1 MKLIFLL
8 LVFIFLIIFTI
19 YFLPNIGQF
28 QKQIHSPSPLPQ
40 QKENSSKSP
49 SHPLEPTG
57 DISRLPSPLPKLTG
71 DINKFP
77 LTYMQA
83 SKYKGPIV
91 EGWPPERNRL
101 LDLYIRP
108 KEDTFYMTPTSKAI
122 KNCKFLIMIHTLPD
136 FFESRT
142 GIRNTYGRYLSE
154 KLAGNTSLL
163 FIIGNLK
170 KSNNDNY
177 ERTWYK
183 LKKEQEIFG
192 DILQVSTPIFGYD
205 NLRFCLKIC
214 FQILRW
220 AHSFSSVKDLSILS
234 FDRYFT
240 CLYKEKD
247 EVYMSIQ
254 INNYSLEKSIL

>member
-1 MKLIFLL
+1 MKIIF
-8 LVFIFLIIFTI
+8 VFFIFIILIIFTI
-19 YFLPNIGQF
+19 YFLPNTGQF

-170 KSNNDNY
+170 KANNDNY
-177 ERTWYK
+177 ESTWNK
-183 LKKEQEIFG
+183 LQKEQEIFG
-192 DILQVSTPIFGYD
+192 DILQVYTPMFVQIFCDIFFIIIHTY
-205 NLRFCLKIC
+205 R
-214 FQILRW
+214 QIW
-220 AHSFSSVKDLSILS
+220 ENTIIISHSKLYLPSSISSIL
-234 FDRYFT
+234 
-240 CLYKEKD
+240 
-247 EVYMSIQ
+247 Q
-254 INNYSLEKSIL
+254 ISLLHLQSTL